1 MADETPAM
9 KDEFT
14 SIMMML
20 FQNPPDPNE
29 RIPVWNRKGTIY
41 GITIP
46 LQVLCWVFVASR
58 LHTRLRVVRE
68 PGLDGLF
75 VVLAALFNLAALV
88 GFLLSLNYGMGRH
101 LIYIIP
107 VLKPTMMTM
116 YINNAS
122 YHTTTVCIKISLLL
136 QYLRMFR
143 NGARRIVCKV
153 VLGLVGVWSLVF
165 LFMAWFPCFPVSAF
179 WTRAPGAKCYGYGYS
194 SVGEAKASVLAFAAT
209 NMMFDFI
216 IFAIPLT
223 EYCRNNLRRK
233 EVIAM
238 TGLFA
243 FGAIAVLM
251 SVLRLWAMFKHNKSS
266 IQSFDYVWWYPE
278 VIIISFI
285 EVSFAIMCAS
295 MPIFWPTVVANWG
308 HIFITNEVRVTSHER
323 LDSVTQDQIELTRA
337 GSLKSVDSTKGLTR
351 VESEGN
357 IPYDSGYLTQPG
369 KNELFS
375 TMHVEVRPQSHKSRD
390 KQGRAE

>member
-1 MADETPAM
+1 
-9 KDEFT
+9 
-14 SIMMML
+14 
-20 FQNPPDPNE
+20 
-29 RIPVWNRKGTIY
+29 
-41 GITIP
+41 
-46 LQVLCWVFVASR
+46 
-58 LHTRLRVVRE
+58 
-68 PGLDGLF
+68 
-75 VVLAALFNLAALV
+75 
-88 GFLLSLNYGMGRH
+88 MGRH

-243 FGAIAVLM
+243 FGAMLVHRRDLLRYWLTHFLQCCFDVRSASLGYVQTQQEFNPEFRLCLVRNNSLVLNHSEM
-251 SVLRLWAMFKHNKSS
+251 GPSLMLDCIGGTPKSS
-266 IQSFDYVWWYPE
+266 SFP
-278 VIIISFI
+278 S
-285 EVSFAIMCAS
+285 S
-295 MPIFWPTVVANWG
+295 
-308 HIFITNEVRVTSHER
+308 
-323 LDSVTQDQIELTRA
+323 
-337 GSLKSVDSTKGLTR
+337 KSVSQSCAPQCPSSGLPSSPTGGISSSPTKSASRLTSASIALPR
-351 VESEGN
+351 
-357 IPYDSGYLTQPG
+357 T
-369 KNELFS
+369 
-375 TMHVEVRPQSHKSRD
+375 KSNSRGRD
-390 KQGRAE
+390 R